1 MTVDVEEAE
10 DTVHE
15 PRANPDLMG
24 HEDSEKMLLDAF
36 SSGRLAHAWLLC
48 GPRGIGKATL
58 AYRFARYVLA
68 LGHSGEAADPNQGG
82 LFGAE
87 SEPEIET
94 EGLGIPAGHPIFQR
108 VVSGGHSDLMSIERR
123 TDEKSGKQK
132 SEIVV
137 DDVRPIGQ
145 FFSLTAAEGGWRVV
159 VIDTADD
166 LNRNAANALLKVL
179 EEPPARALLLLVSHN
194 PGRLLPTIRSRCQR
208 LNLKPLEDQ
217 ALQSI
222 LLRYRPNLSLDDVAA
237 LTRLSDGRVG
247 QALILAEEGGVG
259 LYREFIDL
267 IATLPELD
275 TKALHTFG
283 DKLARPGREEA
294 FRTFMELSQ
303 GWLHRL
309 MINLSQQGN
318 SQEGAFSEAE
328 QVLMDRLAGQSQLGA
343 WLEAQNH
350 IQQIFA
356 RAESAYLDKKQV
368 TLSLFHALEK
378 AAIAA

>member
-1 MTVDVEEAE
+1 MTDDIDEIDSEVP
-10 DTVHE
+10 E
-15 PRANPDLMG
+15 PRANPDLIG
-24 HEDSEKMLLDAF
+24 HEDSEQFLLDGF
-36 SSGRLAHAWLLC
+36 LSGRLAHAWLLC
-48 GPRGIGKATL
+48 GPKGIGKATL

-68 LGHSGEAADPNQGG
+68 SGISGEIADPNQGG
-82 LFGAE
+82 LFGE
-87 SEPEIET
+87 LPETEIET
-94 EGLGIPAGHPIFQR
+94 SGLGIPTGHPVFQR
-108 VVSGGHSDLMSIERR
+108 VVSGGHADLMSIERR

-179 EEPPARALLLLVSHN
+179 EEPPAKALMLLVCHN

-208 LNLKPLEDQ
+208 LNLKPLEET

-222 LLRYRPNLSLDDVAA
+222 LLRHRPDLSLDDSSA
-237 LTRLSDGRVG
+237 LARLAEGSVGR
-247 QALILAEEGGVG
+247 ALILAEEGGVG

-267 IATLPELD
+267 IATLPDLD

-309 MINLSQQGN
+309 MIGLSQDGA
-318 SQEGAFSEAE
+318 SREGTFSEAE
-328 QVLMDRLAGQSQLGA
+328 QVLMDRLMGRSQLGA
-343 WLEAQNH
+343 WLEAQDH
-350 IQQIFA
+350 IQHIFF

-378 AAIAA
+378 AEMAA

>member
-1 MTVDVEEAE
+1 MMIDIDETDIEIPK
-10 DTVHE
+10 
-15 PRANPDLMG
+15 PRANPDLVG
-24 HEDSEKMLLDAF
+24 HEEAEKVLLDGFEA
-36 SSGRLAHAWLLC
+36 GRLAHAWLIC

-68 LGHSGEAADPNQGG
+68 KGKPESDQAG
-82 LFGAE
+82 LFGGLPELDAE
-87 SEPEIET
+87 SESLNISVD
-94 EGLGIPAGHPIFQR
+94 HPVFQR
-108 VVSGGHSDLMSIERR
+108 VVSGGHADIMSIERR
-123 TDEKSGKQK
+123 VDEKSGKQK

-145 FFSLTAAEGGWRVV
+145 FLGLTAAEGGWRVV
-159 VIDTADD
+159 VIDAADD

-179 EEPPARALLLLVSHN
+179 EEPPDRAVLLLVSHN

-208 LNLKPLEDQ
+208 LVLKPLEE
-217 ALQSI
+217 ATLQSV
-222 LLRYRPNLSLDDVAA
+222 LLRNHPNLTPNEITDLA
-237 LTRLSDGRVG
+237 RLAEGSVGR
-247 QALILAEEGGVG
+247 ALILAEEGGVG

-267 IATLPELD
+267 IAGLPALD
-275 TKALHTFG
+275 TKALHAFG

-294 FRTFMELSQ
+294 FRTFLELSQ

-309 MINLSQQGN
+309 MVNLSQKGN
-318 SQEGAFSEAE
+318 GPSVSLSHEE
-328 QVLMDRLAGQSQLGA
+328 QVLVDRLSTHGTLGA
-343 WLEAQNH
+343 WLAASDH
-350 IQQIFA
+350 VDHIFA